1 MNVDLNDIEVDLNDI
16 EVDLNDIEVDLKAF
30 LNVDGYW
37 DIEWVCKKVIEKLSE
52 SINQV
57 IKRIH

>member
-1 MNVDLNDIEVDLNDI
+1 LNVDLNDIEVDLNDI

-37 DIEWVCKKVIEKLSE
+37 DIE
-52 SINQV
+52 
-57 IKRIH
+57 